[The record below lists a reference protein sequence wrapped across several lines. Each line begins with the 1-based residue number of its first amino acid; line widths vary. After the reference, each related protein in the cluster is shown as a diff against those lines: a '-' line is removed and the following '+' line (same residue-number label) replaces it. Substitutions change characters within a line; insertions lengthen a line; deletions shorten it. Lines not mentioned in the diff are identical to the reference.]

1 MGVTKLPRASGIH
14 RMQLQTILN
23 RVEKYKSF
31 VYGRVRLVEQRTGP
45 PAIEVEIRARA
56 NGHATCSGCGRKGPG
71 YDRLPVRRFE
81 FVPLWGMAV
90 YFLYALR
97 RVDCP
102 RCGVTVEATP
112 WCQGKQQHTRTYQ
125 WFLAQWA
132 RRLSWQETARLFR
145 TSWQSVFQAVRH
157 AVLWG
162 LVHDVWHNVHTLG
175 VDEIAWRKGH
185 SYLTLVYQL
194 DEGRKRLLWVSQDR
208 ETKTLEK
215 FFRLLGEA
223 ASGQVRFV
231 CSDMWQAYLTVIAER
246 ARQAVHVLDRFHVMR
261 LINKAIDEVRR
272 AEVKQLERDGYEPVL
287 KHARWCLLKR
297 KENRTSGQTVK
308 LKDLLQYNLQSIK
321 AHLQREDFQ
330 QFWEYQSPTW
340 AGKFLDAWCRRVLKT
355 KLEPLKKVART
366 LQTHRALLLNWFVAE
381 GRLSAGTVEGFNNKA
396 KLTLRKAYGFKS
408 PENAQMALYHTLSHL
423 PEPKFTHEF
432 W

>member
-1 MGVTKLPRASGIH
+1 MP
-14 RMQLQTILN
+14 LQTILN

-45 PAIEVEIRARA
+45 PAIEVELRARA
-56 NGHATCSGCGRKGPG
+56 NGRAICSGCGRKGPG
-71 YDRLPVRRFE
+71 YDRLPLRRFE

-90 YFLYALR
+90 FFLYALR

-102 RCGVTVEATP
+102 RCGVTAEAVP
-112 WCQGKQQHTRTYQ
+112 WCQGKQQQTRTYQ

-132 RRLSWQETARLFR
+132 RRLSWQETARIFR
-145 TSWQSVFQAVRH
+145 TSWQSVFQAVKH
-157 AVLWG
+157 AVMWG
-162 LVHDVWHNVHTLG
+162 LVHDVWHKVQTLG

-185 SYLTLVYQL
+185 AYLTLVYQL
-194 DEGRKRLLWVSQDR
+194 DEGRKRLLWVGQNR
-208 ETKTLEK
+208 ETQTLEK
-215 FFRLLGEA
+215 FFRLLGAA

-246 ARQAVHVLDRFHVMR
+246 APQAVHVLDRFHVMR

-272 AEVKQLERDGYEPVL
+272 SEVKQLERDGYEPVL

-297 KENRTSGQTVK
+297 KENWTPGQTAK
-308 LKDLLQYNLQSIK
+308 LNDLLQYNLQSIK

-330 QFWEYQSPTW
+330 QFWEYKHPTW
-340 AGKFLDAWCRRVLKT
+340 AGKFLDAWCRRVQRT

-366 LQTHRALLLNWFVAE
+366 LRHHRRLLLNWFVAD

-408 PENAQMALYHTLSHL
+408 PEIAQMALYHTLSQL
-423 PEPKFTHEF
+423 PEPQFTHEF